1 MHETFSSP
9 IQDATNKACNATGK
23 HNKLGKRQVFNS
35 TSPKKAEI
43 CFLLHNNNKNIF

>member
-1 MHETFSSP
+1 MHEAFSSP

-35 TSPKKAEI
+35 TSPKKSRDMFFTA
-43 CFLLHNNNKNIF
+43 